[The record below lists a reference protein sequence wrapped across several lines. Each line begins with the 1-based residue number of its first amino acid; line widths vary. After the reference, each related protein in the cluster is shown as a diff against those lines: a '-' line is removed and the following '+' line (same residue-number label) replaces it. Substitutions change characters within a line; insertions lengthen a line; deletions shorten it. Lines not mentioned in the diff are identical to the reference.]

1 MKTTVKKVSLLL
13 LAALIMLLIVSFVAI
28 NLHSSVAFAAG
39 EEDVAA
45 VGSVD
50 GNAENSIE
58 IVAEQTKQTKGWAA
72 AAVIGAGAV
81 AGAVMMGLSIMKAI
95 DGIARQ
101 PEAEGKIRTT
111 LMLGLVFIETA
122 IIYALIV
129 AILVVFVL

>member
-81 AGAVMMGLSIMKAI
+81 VGAIMMGLSIMKAI